1 MREKMEPLE
10 NITKLSHEFGGD
22 DYIKAGG
29 GNTSAKN
36 AETLWVKPSGTTLRD
51 LTPEHFVAMD
61 RAKNA
66 EIHAV
71 DIPDDPHELEAKV
84 LEMKMDAVR
93 PGSSGRPSVEAPL
106 HDSFDATY
114 VVHTHPVLVN
124 GMTCARDGGEACRRL
139 FPEYLWVGKL
149 DVGHM
154 LCVRTREAIRDF
166 TERNGRQPEAVFLK
180 NHGVFVAGET
190 PESIRETYRIIM
202 ERLAEEYRSAGLTP
216 ELEKGPL
223 PDPETGEDLAR
234 LMREALGT
242 PDAAFVAAD
251 GPYDVADG
259 KLTPDHIVYMKP
271 HIFEGE
277 PTKEA
282 LVEFQERTGYSPR
295 VVANERGVFGFGA
308 TEKNAALALELA
320 VDGAQI
326 KKLTRA
332 FGGIE
337 YMDRKT
343 LEFIDSWEVEAYRRK
358 VAE

>member
-1 MREKMEPLE
+1 MSLFLD
-10 NITKLSHEFGGD
+10 NITELSHEFGGEE
-22 DYIKAGG
+22 YIKAGG
-29 GNTSAKN
+29 GNTSVKN
-36 AETLWVKPSGTTLRD
+36 AETLWVKPSGTTLAG
-51 LTPEHFVAMD
+51 LTPEQFVAMD

-71 DIPDDPHELEAKV
+71 EIPDDPHELEAKV
-84 LEMKMDAVR
+84 LAMKMDAVQ

-124 GMTCARDGGEACRRL
+124 GMTCARDSDEACRRL

-154 LCVRTREAIRDF
+154 LCIRTREAIQEF

-202 ERLAEEYRSAGLTP
+202 GRLNEEYSAAGLTLD
-216 ELEKGPL
+216 LEKGAA
-223 PDPETGEDLAR
+223 PDPAIGEDIAR
-234 LMREALGT
+234 LIRETFET
-242 PDAAFVAAD
+242 PDAAFVLSD

-277 PTKEA
+277 PTREA
-282 LVEFQERTGYSPR
+282 LVDFRERYGYSPR
-295 VVANERGVFGFGA
+295 IVTTESGVFGFGS
-308 TEKNAALALELA
+308 TQNNAALALELA

-337 YMDRKT
+337 YMDRAT

-358 VAE
+358 VAEK

>member
-1 MREKMEPLE
+1 MSLLLD
-10 NITKLSHEFGGD
+10 NITQLSHEFGGD
-22 DYIKAGG
+22 EYIKAGG
-29 GNTSAKN
+29 GNTSVKD
-36 AETLWVKPSGTTLRD
+36 AETLWVKPSGTTLAG
-51 LTPEHFVAMD
+51 LTPEQFVAMD

-71 DIPDDPHELEAKV
+71 EIPDDPHELEATV
-84 LEMKMDAVR
+84 LAMKMDAVL

-106 HDSFDATY
+106 HDSFDAAY

-124 GMTCARDGGEACRRL
+124 GMTCARDGGEACLRL

-154 LCVRTREAIRDF
+154 LCVRTREAIQEF
-166 TERNGRQPEAVFLK
+166 TEHNGRQPEAVFLK
-180 NHGVFVAGET
+180 NHGVFVAGDT
-190 PESIRETYRIIM
+190 PDSIRETYRVIM
-202 ERLAEEYRSAGLTP
+202 GRLDEEYNASGLTLD
-216 ELEKGPL
+216 LEKGPA
-223 PDPETGEDLAR
+223 PDPAIGEEIAR
-234 LMREALGT
+234 LIRET
-242 PDAAFVAAD
+242 FETQDANFVATD

-277 PTKEA
+277 PTREA
-282 LVEFQERTGYSPR
+282 LIEFRERYGYSPR
-295 VVANERGVFGFGA
+295 VVATDIGVFGFGA
-308 TEKNAALALELA
+308 TENNAALALELA
-320 VDGAQI
+320 IDGAQV

-337 YMDRKT
+337 YMDRAT

-358 VAE
+358 VAEK

>member
-1 MREKMEPLE
+1 MSLLLD
-10 NITKLSHEFGGD
+10 NITQLSHEFGGD
-22 DYIKAGG
+22 EYIKAGG
-29 GNTSAKN
+29 GNTSVKN
-36 AETLWVKPSGTTLRD
+36 ADTLWVKPSGTTLAG
-51 LTPEHFVAMD
+51 LTPEQFVAMD

-71 DIPDDPHELEAKV
+71 EIPDDPHELEATV
-84 LEMKMDAVR
+84 LAMKMDAVQL
-93 PGSSGRPSVEAPL
+93 GSSGRPSVEAPL
-106 HDSFDATY
+106 HDSFNATY

-124 GMTCARDGGEACRRL
+124 GMTCAREADEACLRL

-154 LCVRTREAIRDF
+154 LCIRTREAIQEF
-166 TERNGRQPEAVFLK
+166 TESYGRQPEAVFLK
-180 NHGVFVAGET
+180 NHGVFVAGDT

-202 ERLAEEYRSAGLTP
+202 GRLDEEYTASGLIQD
-216 ELEKGPL
+216 LEKGPA
-223 PDPETGEDLAR
+223 PDSTEVESIGRVMKEVF
-234 LMREALGT
+234 ET
-242 PDAAFVAAD
+242 PDVDFMVSD
-251 GPYDVADG
+251 GPYDVSDG

-277 PTKEA
+277 PTREA
-282 LVEFQERTGYSPR
+282 LIEFRERYGYSPR
-295 VVANERGVFGFGA
+295 IVATEYGVFGFGA
-308 TEKNAALALELA
+308 TQNNAALALELA

-337 YMDRKT
+337 YMDRAT

-358 VAE
+358 VAEK